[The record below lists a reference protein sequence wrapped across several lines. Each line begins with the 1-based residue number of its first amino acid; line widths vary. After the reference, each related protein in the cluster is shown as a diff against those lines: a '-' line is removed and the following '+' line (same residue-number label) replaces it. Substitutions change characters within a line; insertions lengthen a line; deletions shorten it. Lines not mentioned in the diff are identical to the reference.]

1 MSDISREDAWGE
13 GNSYDANMGRWSR
26 RLAPRFLDWLAP
38 GPQLDWLDVGCGTGA
53 LSDQILARCD
63 AANLIGM
70 DPSDGFIAQARK
82 NVPDSRAEF
91 HIGDA
96 QDLPLDDASLDV
108 ATSALALN
116 FVQDPIKALSEMK
129 RVIRPDGLVAF
140 YVWDYP
146 GGGVEFMHLFWMA
159 ATALDPN
166 VRDRVESARF
176 PFCTPEGLREMMV
189 TAGVSKVET
198 IAIEVSTMF
207 TDFDDYW
214 QPFTL
219 GAGPAPAYCMS
230 LDAAARHRLR
240 LRMQQT
246 LPIAE
251 NGSIKLTARAWA
263 LKGAVR

>member
-1 MSDISREDAWGE
+1 MSDSLREDAWGE
-13 GNSYDANMGRWSR
+13 GNSYDAYMGRWSR

-63 AANLIGM
+63 AANLIGV
-70 DPSDGFIAQARK
+70 DPSDAFIAQARK

-91 HIGDA
+91 QIADAQALPLGDA
-96 QDLPLDDASLDV
+96 SRDL

-116 FVQDPIKALSEMK
+116 FVPDPIKALSEMK
-129 RVIRPDGLVAF
+129 RVIRPNGTVAF

-146 GGGVEFMHLFWMA
+146 GGGVEFMHLFWTA
-159 ATALDPN
+159 ATALDPDAG
-166 VRDRVESARF
+166 DRVESTRF
-176 PFCTPEGLREMMV
+176 PFCTPGGLREIMV
-189 TAGVSKVET
+189 AAGVSKVEVS
-198 IAIEVSTMF
+198 AIEVITVF

-230 LDAAARHRLR
+230 LDPPARRQLSVRLR
-240 LRMQQT
+240 QS
-246 LPIAE
+246 LPVAE
-251 NGSIKLTARAWA
+251 DGSISLTARAWA
-263 LKGAVR
+263 LKGAAQ